1 MTWGF
6 VIAAAALLLIAV
18 AFVLRPLLRSAQPGA
33 DLERSNLDVL
43 RDQLGELE
51 SDRRM
56 GSIDDDQYRSA
67 RAELE
72 RRALEEAPP
81 PTKPGTPVV
90 KAKAAA
96 VLVGLAI
103 PLVAGLLYVGL
114 GNPGAIDTMPDPAA
128 NASSVSPGQFQ
139 AMTEQL
145 AARLRERPDD
155 WEGWTMLGRAYK
167 ALQRYEE
174 SAQAWGQAAK
184 LKPRD
189 PDTLADYAEA
199 LAVAKGGDLRGEPT
213 RVLQRAL
220 EIDRRHQKA
229 LALSGG
235 AAFGRDDYKAAIG
248 YWERLLAVS
257 GDEPELKQ
265 ALQSAIAEAK
275 ERMEGGTARKA
286 VSGTVSVSPGLASR
300 VQPGD
305 TVFVFAR
312 PAEGQRMPLAILR
325 VEGKNLPYDFTLD
338 DTMAMTP
345 SAKLSTTSRVVIGA
359 RVSRSGNAQPSSG
372 DLEGFSGEVAPG
384 AKGVRVVIDREVQ

>member
-1 MTWGF
+1 MTWAF

-18 AFVLRPLLRSAQPGA
+18 AFVLRPLLRSTPVAGDA
-33 DLERSNLDVL
+33 ERSNLDVL

-56 GSIDDDQYRSA
+56 GLIDDHQYRSA
-67 RAELE
+67 RADLE
-72 RRALEEAPP
+72 RRALEETPQA
-81 PTKPGTPVV
+81 TKADTAAV
-90 KAKAAA
+90 KGKATA

-103 PLVAGLLYVGL
+103 PLVAGLLYLVT

-139 AMTEQL
+139 AMTDQL
-145 AARLRERPDD
+145 AAKLKERPDD

-235 AAFGRDDYKAAIG
+235 AAFGRGDYKAAIG
-248 YWERLLAVS
+248 YWERLLAVA
-257 GDEPELKQ
+257 GDEPELEQ
-265 ALQSAIAEAK
+265 ALQTAIAEAK
-275 ERMEGGTARKA
+275 ARMKGGTAGKA

-300 VQPGD
+300 VKAGD

-312 PAEGQRMPLAILR
+312 PADGSRIPLAILR

-359 RVSRSGNAQPSSG
+359 RVSRSGNAQPASG
-372 DLEGFSGEVAPG
+372 DLEGFSGEVTPG
-384 AKGVRVVIDREVQ
+384 AKGVRVIIDREVQ